1 MLQLVSVVLRQL
13 QTVLTQRS
21 GVRLLSSRNSF
32 RILNASASYGCMTLA
47 CKGAVQVLHATQ
59 ALGAGNGLK
68 GTIMKIAGGLLIGM
82 AAGLLALRAVRSNG
96 RDSAY
101 VPALAGAFAI
111 AGALFAISFLM
122 PDGLEQA
129 TQELIGWCLAGSVAA
144 LGLLASVKG
153 LEGLLDS

>member
-1 MLQLVSVVLRQL
+1 
-13 QTVLTQRS
+13 
-21 GVRLLSSRNSF
+21 
-32 RILNASASYGCMTLA
+32 MTLA
-47 CKGAVQVLHATQ
+47 GKGNPLHALHHLVAPDTR
-59 ALGAGNGLK
+59 NGIK

-82 AAGLLALRAVRSNG
+82 AAGLLALRAAQGNG

-101 VPALAGAFAI
+101 VPALAGAVAL
-111 AGALFAISFLM
+111 AAALFAISFLM

-129 TQELIGWCLAGSVAA
+129 AQELIGWCLAGSVAA